1 MDITFSDK
9 NTIKISGKSAD
20 VAINAA
26 SGTKADLLL
35 FTDPSTKVVT
45 EKSFHG
51 PGEYEVM
58 GMMVDGVEIDASNT
72 AYSLVIDDMHITYAI
87 GLEAPLTDAQLERMD
102 GVDILVI
109 SVQDSKADLM
119 NKIIS
124 QVEPKVLIPIM
135 DSEPELAK
143 IKAEFGKDTEPI
155 DKYKV
160 SKKDLPTDSQQ
171 LVILL

>member
-45 EKSFHG
+45 DKSFHG

-135 DSEPELAK
+135 DSELELAK

-155 DKYKV
+155 DKYKL
-160 SKKDLPTDSQQ
+160 SKKDLPIDSQQ
-171 LVILL
+171 LVILK

>member
-45 EKSFHG
+45 EKSFQG

-135 DSEPELAK
+135 DSELELAK

-155 DKYKV
+155 DKYKL
-160 SKKDLPTDSQQ
+160 SKKDLPIDSQQ
-171 LVILL
+171 LVILK

>member
-45 EKSFHG
+45 EKSFQG

-135 DSEPELAK
+135 DSELELAK
-143 IKAEFGKDTEPI
+143 IKAEFGKDSEPI
-155 DKYKV
+155 DKYKI
-160 SKKDLPTDSQQ
+160 SKKDLPIDSQQ
-171 LVILL
+171 LVILK

>member
-45 EKSFHG
+45 EKSFQG

-87 GLEAPLTDAQLERMD
+87 GLEAPLTDAQLERLD

-155 DKYKV
+155 DKYKL

-171 LVILL
+171 LVILK

>member
-109 SVQDSKADLM
+109 SVQDSKADRM

>member
-1 MDITFSDK
+1 MDITYSDK
-9 NTIKISGKSAD
+9 NTIKIAGKSAN

-35 FTDPSTKVVT
+35 FTDPSTKVVP
-45 EKSFHG
+45 EKSFYG

-58 GMMVDGVEIDASNT
+58 GMMVDGVEIAASNT
-72 AYSLVIDDMHITYAI
+72 AYSLVVDDMHITYAI
-87 GLEAPLTDAQLERMD
+87 DLNTALTDAQLERMD
-102 GVDILVI
+102 GVDILII

-135 DSEPELAK
+135 DSEAELAK
-143 IKAEFGKDTEPI
+143 IKAEFGKDSEPI

-160 SKKDLPTDSQQ
+160 SKKDLPTDNQQ
-171 LVILL
+171 LVILK